1 MKLRNLSVFILIP
14 LLFMFTSFCGKT
26 SGYKGVELNMK
37 IVPETIT
44 DFLYVKMNYEFTVTS
59 EFQGLDDDY
68 LIFVHFWRIK
78 TKEML
83 LGDDHK
89 PEKPFSQ
96 WKANDT
102 ISYSRMVFIPEFLDE
117 FDVDFEGYEEVRLTI
132 GIYKPNKN
140 GEDKKYTLFEK
151 VLNIESASLNAPELV
166 YDEGWN
172 QQEHD
177 PKIEN
182 QEQQSWRWTKK
193 KAVCI
198 VQNPKKESLLIIRG
212 GADKAIF
219 QDQKVIFKI
228 NDQVLDEFI
237 PESAKFSKE
246 YIITPAMMG
255 TEEEFKLIIET
266 DKVFIPSELNPN
278 VNDDRELGVQIFFL
292 YFRENT
298 K

>member
-1 MKLRNLSVFILIP
+1 MKLRNLSILFLIP
-14 LLFMFTSFCGKT
+14 LLFLFNSYCGKT
-26 SGYKGVELNMK
+26 SGYTGVELNLT
-37 IVPETIT
+37 ITPETIT
-44 DFLYVKMNYEFTVTS
+44 DFLYVKMNYEFKVTD
-59 EFQGLDDDY
+59 EFEGLDDDY
-68 LIFVHFWRIK
+68 MIFVHFWRNK

-89 PEKPFSQ
+89 PEKSFSQ

-102 ISYSRMVFIPEFLDE
+102 IKYSRVVFIPEFLDE
-117 FDVDFEGYEEVRLTI
+117 FDVDFEGYEEVKLTI
-132 GIYKPNKN
+132 GLYKPTKN
-140 GEDKKYTLFEK
+140 GDEKKYILYQK

-177 PKIEN
+177 PKIEKPE
-182 QEQQSWRWTKK
+182 EQTWRWTKK

-198 VQNPKKESLLIIRG
+198 VQNPKKESLLIIKG

-219 QDQKVIFKI
+219 DDQKVIFKI
-228 NDQVLDEFI
+228 NDHVLEEFI
-237 PESAKFSKE
+237 PESAKFSKK
-246 YIITPAMMG
+246 YIVSPEMMG

-266 DKVFIPSELNPN
+266 DKVFIPSELNPAS
-278 VNDDRELGVQIFFL
+278 NDDRELGLQIFFL
-292 YFRENT
+292 YFRENY